1 MVEEIII
8 GFLECKRNEESFMRI
23 ILGSKSARRRELMD
37 LFVPNYEIIV
47 SNADETLEDGLSI
60 EEQSKKLG
68 YIKAKAVFDE
78 IEGDRVVIGSD
89 TMVMK
94 DGRLYGKPKDFE
106 EAVEMLNTLKNTKHQ
121 VITSIA
127 ILSQEGD
134 NYAEYIDYDI
144 ADVYFKDMTQEEIVD
159 WINEGKCYDQAGGY
173 AIQDRFA
180 VFVDKVVGNYS
191 TVVGLP
197 IHKVYEYIKKWL

>member
-1 MVEEIII
+1 MFSKKEKKWGDV
-8 GFLECKRNEESFMRI
+8 MRI

-47 SNADETLEDGLSI
+47 SNADETLEEGLSI

-78 IEGDRVVIGSD
+78 TEGDRVVIGSD
-89 TMVMK
+89 TMVVK
-94 DGRLYGKPKDFE
+94 DGRLYGKPKDFD
-106 EAVEMLNTLKNTKHQ
+106 EAVEMLSTLKNTKHQ

-144 ADVYFKDMTQEEIVD
+144 ADVYFKDMTHEEMVA

-180 VFVDKVVGNYS
+180 VFVDQVCGNYS